1 MTQTTSTALDAS
13 LLVPRP
19 LRVLQ
24 GLPVADQWEVT
35 RRHPYYLL
43 YWECAQRY
51 QRQKSRSELQ
61 AELDF
66 ASTMIL
72 YLIGVTRDYPPP
84 STEAAE
90 LTRGMLPAWLNGAIA
105 PLTYRAMAASLI
117 TELSPACR
125 EVVAALREVHAGDP
139 NDTAGQLSV
148 MTSWLRLES
157 PELDSI
163 PAMPAVSINLEAPL
177 EDILK
182 AVEGQVKAWK
192 RERQVPKRRR
202 REDKVKD
209 YLKVWDQR
217 EGWVGDGDGDGYD
230 PRREMSLMEIAR
242 TMKCSVTTISNRY
255 QSAFRLIVGQ
265 DYSPELWDRLFAAFK
280 LQTFLKG
287 RYSPRRP
294 RTSRQKGR
302 ERIITETD
310 LHRPSVSRLGSTLI
324 ESVHSA
330 RDADARQ
337 VLTEIRELIQQGWDD
352 LRISKGLTLRPADAV
367 EMIQWIRSHPNAE
380 VE

>member
-1 MTQTTSTALDAS
+1 MTQTTSAAWDSS

-19 LRVLQ
+19 VSVLQ
-24 GLPVADQWEVT
+24 GLPVADQWEIT

-43 YWECAQRY
+43 YWEYARRY
-51 QRQKSRSELQ
+51 QRQESRSELQ

-66 ASTMIL
+66 ASVIIL
-72 YLIGVTRDYPPP
+72 YLIGVTRDYPSP
-84 STEAAE
+84 STEATE
-90 LTRGMLPAWLNGAIA
+90 LTQGMLPAWLNGAIA

-148 MTSWLRLES
+148 MTSWLRLKS

-163 PAMPAVSINLEAPL
+163 PAMPAVSINLQAPL

-182 AVEGQVKAWK
+182 AVESQVKVWK
-192 RERQVPKRRR
+192 RERQVPNRRR

-217 EGWVGDGDGDGYD
+217 EGWIGDSYD
-230 PRREMSLMEIAR
+230 PRCEMSLQEIAHA
-242 TMKCSVTTISNRY
+242 MKCSVETIRNRY
-255 QSAFRLIVGQ
+255 QAAFRLIVGHE
-265 DYSPELWDRLFAAFK
+265 YSPELWDRLFAAFK
-280 LQTFLKG
+280 FQTFLKG
-287 RYSPRRP
+287 KRSLRRP
-294 RTSRQKGR
+294 RRSRQQGR
-302 ERIITETD
+302 PRFITETD
-310 LHRPSVSRLGSTLI
+310 LHRPSGGRRGATLI

-330 RDADARQ
+330 SDTDARQ
-337 VLTEIRELIQQGWDD
+337 LLAEIRDFIQQGWDD
-352 LRISKGLTLRPADAV
+352 QRISKGLTLRPVDAV
-367 EMIQWIRSHPNAE
+367 EMIQWIRNHPNVE